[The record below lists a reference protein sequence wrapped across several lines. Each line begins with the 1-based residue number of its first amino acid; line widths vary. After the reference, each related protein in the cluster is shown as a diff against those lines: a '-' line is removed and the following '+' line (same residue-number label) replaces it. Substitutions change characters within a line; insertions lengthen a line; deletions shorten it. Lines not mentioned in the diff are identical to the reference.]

1 LRKRLSARGL
11 RVLEVI
17 IIIILIA
24 ASAPPLYF
32 LNRRLDAR
40 MEAVKQEAIAA
51 LEARIGHRISYA
63 SISPSIFGFLAVR
76 ELKVYSRATPDA
88 VILRVNRIK
97 IYYNILAFFRNK
109 RSVDALKAVQL
120 SNSQFDID
128 RDRDRELLSL
138 LKQLGNSGGDALP
151 ELKISGANISLRYT
165 SGTSSITLSKLF
177 FEAGSQADT
186 YTLSIR
192 SLVAYQP
199 RKEGYGSG
207 LQSRVRIGG
216 RLDRR
221 WRLADL
227 SVRIYSLSTEFL
239 SLTRQT
245 FQVSYKEDHLTVT
258 KVQDR
263 SPLDIQFL
271 LDIDNGELRGNFKS
285 ENYRPANALEFT
297 GLLQPYNRLLNS
309 GLTGSGSF
317 TYESQS
323 GGLSYEMNLEGLYK
337 DSSIP
342 LDLRVI
348 THLSGDER
356 ICYFEPL
363 VIRSNRGSVEFSG
376 NILIENFFPAGTL
389 KLIDVRTRNGQP
401 VNAAFILDRNRQR
414 LTARGTRLSIGATGF
429 ENFNLTVSRQERELA
444 FSLSSSLARTRADNT
459 IRAEGNL
466 RFDPAV
472 SLSAAA
478 SLEGVP
484 LSIIYRLISAPG
496 KQSMPLERRLENLT
510 LAAEMQGETDF
521 RHFALNSETVRVGD
535 LRNAGNALLFN
546 IQADHDHLEVSQ
558 LTMDWNKYRLSG
570 NFRSKAEEDETALSA
585 SLLFEDFPY
594 EFSGSFRPGKELVVE
609 GSYGLRAGLRFSGT
623 ASPSLQPASPELL
636 TGTLFTLKTARLPVP
651 FKRGLMLVSLDV
663 EGIDTEKGV
672 YAVSRLAELRNIPFI
687 APGTNSLVF
696 SASLMGDRLE
706 VKPIR
711 YSDRLS
717 SLRGE
722 GSVTLKPAA
731 VTAGFFTLED
741 PQSREK
747 YALNFTLGP
756 RSVDAALDFYR
767 SPLAHIGA
775 LAVSG
780 DLSGRISVS
789 GDRAHPLFQA
799 EMKLEDGRL
808 NLDPLEAELAFNF
821 TNDQFVLTRGNIAY
835 LSHRIV
841 DARGRFETAAGNF
854 SFNSGYQADYFGKK
868 LSLDLSLTG
877 KPGTL
882 IRRDI
887 SLFDSDMAGILR
899 LANIRVEERPAG
911 ADWLFDL
918 RTVDAEFLAEGGPEK
933 AIRFRYAESGAFQ
946 LLLEHPLPIRG
957 TFQGRATR
965 AMIDSSFDISAL
977 EMSIINTLVRTDI
990 FQFTSGLA
998 QGSVSISG
1006 PINDPDFYGIL
1017 GVRSSEMEFA
1027 LSPNSI
1033 GPINGRLVFDEKSF
1047 IMERLESVSGQTP
1060 FAAEGIF
1067 YMDHWVP
1074 KAFELTFE
1082 ADTAPGIWIRYVF
1095 GPIFTDGYALGTIKV
1110 RGEDGSTW
1118 IEGDLLIN
1126 SVQIATVKA
1135 EEPAEMNP
1143 IWVDLKFTTGRRVEF
1158 YWPSISFP
1166 IIRAYADQG
1175 EKISLSLD
1183 GDSGMALLRGDVE
1196 IRGGEIFYF
1205 DRSFYLKEGS
1215 ITFGE
1220 SVDEFDPRIK
1230 ALAEIRERDENNEEI
1245 KIYLETNNRLSEF
1258 SPRFYSVPS
1267 RPDIEIMDL
1276 ISGSIYT
1283 RLEERG
1289 LGVSAVLLTSEVVS
1303 QFGILQPF
1311 ERAVR
1316 EFFGL
1321 DLFSVRTQ
1329 VVQNVLLRGLL
1340 GEKSTVNP
1348 VNPLDNTTLS
1358 LGKYLGTDL
1367 FVEML
1372 VRFQSTEPWSADTG
1386 FNRIQTEGELNFEW
1400 ETPFFLLEWS
1410 IVPQHPEDLFVT
1422 DNTLGLKWKFSY

>member
-1 LRKRLSARGL
+1 MRKRLSARGL
-11 RVLEVI
+11 RILEVI

-24 ASAPPLYF
+24 ASAPPLYL

-40 MEAVKQEAIAA
+40 MEAIKQEAIAV
-51 LEARIGHRISYA
+51 LEARIGRRISYA

-76 ELKVYSRATPDA
+76 ELKVYSQVNPDA
-88 VILRVNRIK
+88 VILRINRIK
-97 IYYNILAFFRNK
+97 IYYNILSFFQDK
-109 RSVDALKAVQL
+109 RPVDAIKAVQL

-138 LKQLGNSGGDALP
+138 LKQLENSGGDALP
-151 ELKISGANISLRYT
+151 ELKVSGANISLRYT
-165 SGTSSITLSKLF
+165 SGRSSITLSKLF
-177 FEAGSQADT
+177 FDLSSQADT

-192 SLVAYQP
+192 SLVAYEP
-199 RKEGYGSG
+199 RGEEFGSG
-207 LQSRVRIGG
+207 LQSRVRVGG
-216 RLDRR
+216 RLERR
-221 WRLADL
+221 WRWADL
-227 SVRIYSLSTEFL
+227 SVRVYSLSTDFL

-271 LDIDNGELRGNFKS
+271 FDIDSGELRGNFKS
-285 ENYRPANALEFT
+285 ESYRPANALEFT

-317 TYESQS
+317 TYDSKS
-323 GGLSYEMNLEGLYK
+323 GGLSYVMDLEGLYT

-348 THLSGDER
+348 THLSGNER

-363 VIRSNRGSVEFSG
+363 IIRSNRGSVEFSG

-389 KLIDVRTRNGQP
+389 ELIDLRSRNGQS

-414 LTARGTRLSIGATGF
+414 LNVRGTRLSVGSTGF
-429 ENFNLTVSRQERELA
+429 ENFSLTVRRQERELA
-444 FSLSSSLARTRADNT
+444 FSLSSSLARTRVDNT

-478 SLEGVP
+478 SLEGIP
-484 LSIIYRLISAPG
+484 LSVLYRLVSAPG

-510 LAAEMQGETDF
+510 LAAEIQGETDF
-521 RHFALNSETVRVGD
+521 RHFALSSETVQVGD
-535 LRNAGNALLFN
+535 LRNADNALLFN
-546 IQADHDHLEVSQ
+546 IEADHNRLEVSQ
-558 LTMDWNKYRLSG
+558 LMMDWNKYRLSG
-570 NFRSKAEEDETALSA
+570 NFRAEEEEDETAFAA

-594 EFSGSFRPGKELVVE
+594 ELSGSLRPGKELVVE
-609 GSYGLRAGLRFSGT
+609 GSYGLRAGLSFTGT

-636 TGTLFTLKTARLPVP
+636 TGTPFTLKTARLPVP
-651 FKRGLMLVSLDV
+651 FKRGVMLISLDV
-663 EGIDTEKGV
+663 EGINTEKGV

-687 APGTNSLVF
+687 APGTNNLIF
-696 SASLMGDRLE
+696 SAALMGDRLD

-722 GSVTLKPAA
+722 GSVTLEPAA
-731 VTAGFFTLED
+731 ATVGFFTLED
-741 PQSREK
+741 PQSQEK
-747 YALNFTLGP
+747 YSLSFTLGP
-756 RSVDAALDFYR
+756 RNVDAVLDFYR

-775 LAVSG
+775 LVVSG

-789 GDRAHPLFQA
+789 GNREHPLFQA
-799 EMKLEDGRL
+799 EMKLDEGRL
-808 NLDPLEAELAFNF
+808 NLDPLKAELAFNY
-821 TNDQFVLTRGNIAY
+821 TNDQFVLTSGNIAY

-841 DARGRFETAAGNF
+841 DARGRLETAAGDF

-877 KPGTL
+877 RLGTL
-882 IRRDI
+882 IRREI

-899 LANIRVEERPAG
+899 LANIRVAERPAG
-911 ADWLFDL
+911 ADWLFEL
-918 RTVDAEFLAEGGPEK
+918 RTADAEFLAEGGPEK

-946 LLLEHPLPIRG
+946 LLLENPLPIQG

-965 AMIDSSFDISAL
+965 AMIDSSFDVSRLDMI
-977 EMSIINTLVRTDI
+977 IINTLVRTDI
-990 FQFTSGLA
+990 FQFSSGLA

-1017 GVRSSEMEFA
+1017 WVRSSEMNFA
-1027 LSPNSI
+1027 LSPNPI

-1082 ADTAPGIWIRYVF
+1082 ADTAPGIWIRSVF

-1110 RGEDGSTW
+1110 RGEGGSTW

-1135 EEPAEMNP
+1135 EEPEETNP

-1166 IIRAYADQG
+1166 IIRTYADQG

-1183 GDSGMALLRGDVE
+1183 GDSGMALLRGEAE

-1321 DLFSVRTQ
+1321 DLFSIRTQ

-1410 IVPQHPEDLFVT
+1410 IIPQHPEDLFVT